1 MALEEFE
8 IDGKKVVINNE
19 FNEKETGVA
28 ILDREEDDEFE
39 KTMEVEPIDDEEYL
53 SNTLTDIFGEENHE

>member
-8 IDGKKVVINNE
+8 IGGKKVVINNE
-19 FNEKETGVA
+19 FNEKETCVA

>member
-8 IDGKKVVINNE
+8 VNGKKVVINNE
-19 FNEKETGVA
+19 FNERETGVA
-28 ILDREEDDEFE
+28 ILDMEDDDEFE